1 VVDYIRRAL
10 PAPPSLTVTIP
21 KDRSSHLG
29 MLAEREMCQRAR
41 QAFLAIG

>member
-21 KDRSSHLG
+21 KDRSFHLG
-29 MLAEREMCQRAR
+29 MPAKRGQCQRAR